1 MKTVETIYLGGLRTK
16 ALHVR
21 SGNILITDAP
31 VDNQGKGEY
40 FSPTD
45 LLATALGSCILT
57 TIEIASM
64 KENLNLNINDT
75 TISITKRMADN
86 PRRIREI
93 VCEINFPKNDFTELQ
108 KKQIEVI
115 ARGCPVA
122 RSLHPDLVQTMIFN
136 F

>member
-16 ALHVR
+16 VLHVR

-31 VDNQGKGEY
+31 VDNLGKGEY

-45 LLATALGSCILT
+45 LVATALGSCILT
-57 TIEIASM
+57 TVGIVAAR
-64 KENLNLNINDT
+64 ENFNIDDT
-75 TISITKRMADN
+75 TMSITKRMAND
-86 PRRIREI
+86 PRRIGEI
-93 VCEINFPKNDFTELQ
+93 IVEINFPKNGYTDLQ
-108 KKQIEVI
+108 KKQIEVT

-122 RSLHPDLVQTMIFN
+122 RSLHPDLIQTMIFN

>member
-1 MKTVETIYLGGLRTK
+1 MKTIETIYLGGFRTK

-45 LLATALGSCILT
+45 LVAASLGSCILT
-57 TIEIASM
+57 TVGIVALREDF
-64 KENLNLNINDT
+64 NIDDT
-75 TISITKRMADN
+75 TMSITKKMADN
-86 PRRIREI
+86 PRRIAEI
-93 VCEINFPKNDFTELQ
+93 IVEITFPKNNYTDLQ
-108 KKQIEVI
+108 KKQIEVT

-122 RSLHPDLVQTMIFN
+122 RSLHPDVIQTMIFN

>member
-1 MKTVETIYLGGLRTK
+1 MKTAETIYIGGLRTK

-45 LLATALGSCILT
+45 LIATALGSCILT
-57 TIEIASM
+57 TVGIVAGRENFNIDDTAIA
-64 KENLNLNINDT
+64 
-75 TISITKRMADN
+75 ITKIMADN
-86 PRRIREI
+86 PRRIGEI
-93 VCEINFPKNDFTELQ
+93 IVEINFPPNEYTDLQ
-108 KKQIEVI
+108 KKLIEAT

-122 RSLHPDLVQTMIFN
+122 RSLHPDVKQTMIFN
-136 F
+136 Y

>member
-1 MKTVETIYLGGLRTK
+1 MKTVETIYLGGYRTK

-21 SGNILITDAP
+21 SGNILLTDAP

-45 LLATALGSCILT
+45 LVATALGSCILT
-57 TIEIASM
+57 TVGIVALREDF
-64 KENLNLNINDT
+64 NIDDT

-86 PRRIREI
+86 PRRIGEI
-93 VCEINFPKNDFTELQ
+93 IVELNFPKNSYTDLQ
-108 KKQIEVI
+108 KKQIEVT

-122 RSLHPDLVQTMIFN
+122 RSLHPDVIQTMIFN
-136 F
+136 W